1 MGMEHIKTLGGEI
14 MIRGYFG
21 LPGSGKTYAMTRD
34 AIRECKGRVV
44 YTNYDVD
51 IPDAEEIIKL
61 KRPQELV
68 SVKNGLCLIDEAGL
82 WLPSFIWKRIP
93 EQLIW
98 QLAQVRKNGID
109 LFYTAQNPAR
119 VVKVLREITFESIYT
134 DKFFKIFVQQIYT
147 GINDKKICNRI
158 LFLSKKVADRYD
170 TFQTVG
176 VLS

>member
-1 MGMEHIKTLGGEI
+1 MEYIKTLRSDI

-34 AIRECKGRVV
+34 AINECKGRVV

-51 IPDAEEIIKL
+51 IPDAAEIIKL
-61 KRPQELV
+61 KRPHELV
-68 SVKNGLCLIDEAGL
+68 NVRNGLCLIDEAGL

-119 VVKVLREITFESIYT
+119 VVKVLREITFESIHSE
-134 DKFFKIFVQQIYT
+134 KFFKIFIQHIYT
-147 GINDKKICNRI
+147 GINDKKMCTRI
-158 LFLSKKVADRYD
+158 LFFSRKVANRYD
-170 TFQTVG
+170 TYQKVG